1 MKRFLIHISQGYSIP
16 IGKPLQKEIRERGY
30 EVKWFSE
37 SENAKKYLTDEEELL
52 ETVQDV
58 LDYNPHIVL
67 VATNEVPD
75 FFPGIK
81 VQVFHGFSV
90 NKWNYKK
97 GHFRIRGFFD
107 LYCTQGPSTT
117 GPFNELKKKHG
128 YFEVVETG
136 WSKVDPLF
144 EETNTLQRIN
154 DRPTV
159 LISSTFTT
167 RYSLA
172 KIPEVYE
179 EIKRLSL
186 LGKWQFLVIL
196 HPMMDPAIVEKFKN
210 LENENLKY
218 FDTTDI
224 IPILKIADVMFSD
237 TTSAIPEFILQRKPV
252 VTFRNNKPMPHLMNI
267 EKVEDIEK
275 TIEKAFTYPKEV
287 MKEIDDYIEV
297 THPYSDGKSSKR
309 IVDATLAFL
318 EKDRSYLRKKPLN
331 LLRKFKMRKKLN
343 YFKF

>member
-1 MKRFLIHISQGYSIP
+1 MKRFLIHISQGYGIP
-16 IGKPLQKEIRERGY
+16 IGKPLQKEIRVRGY

-37 SENAKKYLTDEEELL
+37 SENAKTNLTDEEELL
-52 ETVQDV
+52 ETVQEV
-58 LDYNPHIVL
+58 IDYNPHIVL
-67 VATNEVPD
+67 VATNSVPY

-81 VQVFHGFSV
+81 VQIFHGFSV
-90 NKWNYKK
+90 NKRSNEK

-117 GPFNELKKKHG
+117 GTFNELKRKYS

-144 EETNTLQRIN
+144 EESNKLKRIS
-154 DRPTV
+154 DKPTV

-172 KIPEVYE
+172 KVTEVYE

-196 HPMMDPAIVEKFKN
+196 HPMMDLAIVEKFKN

-267 EKVEDIEK
+267 ERVADIEK
-275 TIEKAFTYPKEV
+275 TIEKAFSYPDDV
-287 MKEIDDYIEV
+287 MKEIDDYIEF
-297 THPYSDGKSSKR
+297 THPYRDGKSSKR
-309 IVDATLAFL
+309 IVDATIAFL
-318 EKDRSYLRKKPLN
+318 DKDRTYLKKKPLN

>member
-1 MKRFLIHISQGYSIP
+1 MVRFLIHISHGYSVP

-37 SENAKKYLTDEEELL
+37 LDAAKQYLTEEETLL
-52 ETVQDV
+52 NTVQEV
-58 LDYNPHIVL
+58 MDYNPEIVL
-67 VATNEVPD
+67 VATDVVPH

-81 VQVFHGFSV
+81 VEIFHGFLV
-90 NKWNYKK
+90 NKWSFKK

-117 GPFNELKKKHG
+117 RPFNMLKKKHG
-128 YFEVVETG
+128 YFDVIETG

-144 EETNTLQRIN
+144 EKTNTLQRIN
-154 DRPTV
+154 NKPTV

-167 RYSLA
+167 KYSLA
-172 KIPEVYE
+172 NIPEVFE

-186 LGKWQFLVIL
+186 IGKWQFLVIL
-196 HPMMDPAIVEKFKN
+196 HPKMNPVIVEKFKS

-224 IPILKIADVMFSD
+224 IPIFKIADIMFSD
-237 TTSAIPEFILQRKPV
+237 TTSAIPEFILQHKPV

-267 EKVEDIEK
+267 NEVEEIEK
-275 TIEKAFTYPKEV
+275 SLEEAFSYPKRI
-287 MKEIDDYIEV
+287 MDEIDTYIEF

-309 IVDATLAFL
+309 IVDATISFL
-318 EKDRSYLRKKPLN
+318 EKDRSYLKRKPLN
-331 LLRKFKMRKKLN
+331 LLRKYQMRKKLN

>member
-1 MKRFLIHISQGYSIP
+1 MKRFLIHISHGYSVP
-16 IGKPLQKEIRERGY
+16 IGKPLQKEIKRRGY

-37 SENAKKYLTDEEELL
+37 LESAKSYLTSEETLL
-52 ETVQDV
+52 NTVQEV
-58 LDYNPHIVL
+58 MDYNPEIVL
-67 VATNEVPD
+67 VATDAVPH

-81 VQVFHGFSV
+81 VQIFHGFLV
-90 NKWNYKK
+90 NKWSFKK

-117 GPFNELKKKHG
+117 GPFNMLKKKHK
-128 YFEVVETG
+128 YFEVIETG

-144 EETNTLQRIN
+144 SKTSKLSRIN
-154 DRPTV
+154 DKPTV

-167 RYSLA
+167 KYSLA
-172 KIPEVYE
+172 NIPEVYE
-179 EIKRLSL
+179 EIKRISSI
-186 LGKWQFLVIL
+186 GKWQFLVIL
-196 HPMMDPAIVEKFKN
+196 HPKMNQDIVEKFKS
-210 LENENLKY
+210 LESENLKY

-237 TTSAIPEFILQRKPV
+237 TTSAISEFILQHKPV

-275 TIEKAFTYPKEV
+275 TIESAFAYPDDV
-287 MKEIDDYIEV
+287 MKEIDMYAAF
-297 THPYSDGKSSKR
+297 THPYYDGKSSAR
-309 IVDATLAFL
+309 IVDATLSFL
-318 EKDRSYLRKKPLN
+318 EKDRSYLKKKPLN
-331 LLRKFKMRKKLN
+331 LFRKYQMRKKLN

>member
-1 MKRFLIHISQGYSIP
+1 MKFLLYISYQYGFP
-16 IGKPLQKEIRERGY
+16 IVRPLQNEILKRGFKVAWFIEIEESKKGIKSNEKLLNCVE
-30 EVKWFSE
+30 EVI
-37 SENAKKYLTDEEELL
+37 L
-52 ETVQDV
+52 
-58 LDYNPHIVL
+58 YNPDAVL
-67 VATNEVPD
+67 VATNEVPH

-81 VQVFHGFSV
+81 IQIFHGFSI
-90 NKWNYKK
+90 NKRSKNL

-117 GPFNELKKKHG
+117 APFNILKKKYG
-128 YFEVVETG
+128 YFEVIETG

-144 EETNTLQRIN
+144 EKTNELQRISN
-154 DRPTV
+154 KPTV

-167 RYSLA
+167 KISLA
-172 KIPEVYE
+172 NNAEVFE

-186 LGKWQFLVIL
+186 IGKWQFLVIL
-196 HPMMDPAIVEKFKN
+196 HPKMNPIIVEKFKS

-224 IPILKIADVMFSD
+224 IPIFKIADIMFSD
-237 TTSAIPEFILQRKPV
+237 TTSAIPEFILQHKPV

-267 EKVEDIEK
+267 NEVEEIEK
-275 TIEKAFTYPKEV
+275 SLEEAFSYPKRI
-287 MKEIDDYIEV
+287 MDEIDTYIEF

-309 IVDATLAFL
+309 IVDATISFL
-318 EKDRSYLRKKPLN
+318 EKDRSYLKRKPLN
-331 LLRKFKMRKKLN
+331 LLRKYQMRKKLN